1 MMLVR
6 TQSLCDPRLDV
17 FSALTNHQLR
27 SVVEQERSIFVAE
40 TRWVVERA
48 LESGLHCVSV
58 LVLEKK
64 FAALS
69 PLLERIPEDVPIY
82 VLPSEEIEKLCG
94 YRLTR
99 GILAAFERP
108 PEPDLAEL
116 VRNSRRIAVLEGLV
130 DTTNVGAVFRSAAAL
145 SADAVI
151 LSPTCADP
159 WCRRSVRVSMGTIC
173 QVPWAHARG
182 PWPDALIGLLH
193 EENYK
198 IYSLALEDDAIPLGS
213 AHLGSTDRLALF
225 FGSEGY
231 GLSKEVIEASDATVV
246 IPMSHEVD
254 SLNVAASS
262 AVAFWELF
270 ARPGAKLGPA
280 CAKGA
285 ACR

>member
-6 TQSLCDPRLDV
+6 TQSLSDPRLDV
-17 FSALTNHQLR
+17 FAALTNHQLR

-48 LESGLHCVSV
+48 LESGLRCVSV

-108 PEPDLAEL
+108 PEPDLGEL

-173 QVPWAHARG
+173 QVPWAHATG

-193 EENYK
+193 QEDYK
-198 IYSLALEDDAIPLGS
+198 IYSLALEDGAIPLGS
-213 AHLGSTDRLALF
+213 AHLGSTERLALF

-270 ARPGAKLGPA
+270 ARPRAELA
-280 CAKGA
+280 SV
-285 ACR
+285 